1 MVVVYFVVMAWISIH
16 ILLSVPRK
24 LPLAVN
30 IILFMVIEI
39 VLTNKL
45 SYIAFTLGLFR
56 INTDAPHFIALILHN
71 DFTITFILLAMANGY
86 LTTERFWGRMVF
98 VVYGIGAQLITG
110 YALRQTDVLTDIRWS
125 ALMEVATAIALALCT
140 LVLGRIFQAMAAK
153 ERWVR

>member
-1 MVVVYFVVMAWISIH
+1 MIVVYFVVMAWISIH
-16 ILLSVPRK
+16 FLLSIPRK

-30 IILFMVIEI
+30 ILLFLAIEI

-71 DFTITFILLAMANGY
+71 DFTITFILLALANGY

-98 VVYGIGAQLITG
+98 VVYGIGAQLLT
-110 YALRQTDVLTDIRWS
+110 AHVVRQTGVLTDVRWS
-125 ALMEVATAIALALCT
+125 YLMELITVIGLTVYT
-140 LVLGRIFQAMAAK
+140 LLLGRIFQAMAAK